1 MRYRWYQQT
10 WVTGLLAWC
19 LCGLVLCSALVG
31 GYSALAGVAIAVL
44 LCYCMYMVIFI

>member
-10 WVTGLLAWC
+10 WATGLLAFC
-19 LCGLVLCSALVG
+19 LCGFVLCYALVG

-44 LCYCMYMVIFI
+44 SCYCMCMVIFM